1 MGKNFSSKFIRA
13 LVAVIVLLA
22 VTITV
27 FTVKGYY
34 KDGILA
40 TPTPTPIIVIEEKIV
55 VPEEPEKT
63 VDISLLNENIQS
75 IGELAAFEY
84 LYTDSAY
91 SEDANYIKN
100 FKLPLTTNSFV
111 LKWDGTIK
119 AGIDVKQLKAEADEK
134 NKVITLYIPEAKILS
149 HEIDKNSFEVLN
161 EKTNIFNPIEVG
173 DVNDIVKVSMESME
187 KRAVENG
194 LLINADAE
202 VKTLLKSFILSLP
215 DIGDTYTVTF
225 SAA

>member
-13 LVAVIVLLA
+13 LVAVIVILA

-34 KDGILA
+34 KEGILA
-40 TPTPTPIIVIEEKIV
+40 IPTPTPIIVIEEV
-55 VPEEPEKT
+55 VPEEPET
-63 VDISLLNENIQS
+63 IVDISLLNENIQS

-84 LYTDSAY
+84 LYTDSVY
-91 SEDANYIKN
+91 SEDAKYINN
-100 FKLPLTTNSFV
+100 FMLPLTTKWFV

-134 NKVITLYIPEAKILS
+134 NKVITLYVPEAKILS
-149 HEIDKNSFEVLN
+149 HEVDKNSFEVLN

-173 DVNDIVKVSMESME
+173 DVTDIIKVSMKSME

-202 VKTLLKSFILSLP
+202 VKTLIKSFILSLP